1 MKSNVFVYKVGKNL
15 YINLTNRC
23 NANCVFCLRQTREEM
38 ENSGSLWLER
48 EPSVAEIQ
56 DSFRA
61 WVVENFNEVVFCGFG
76 EPTLRLDAVL
86 EIADFV
92 HRTYGKPVRLNT
104 NGLANLEY
112 GRDITP
118 LLQGKID
125 ILSVSLNT
133 PDREKYYALT
143 RNKFGVSSFDG
154 MLDFVRRAKAYV
166 PEIVL
171 STVATTLTAEEEQK
185 CRAICEELGVTYRI
199 RPFEN

>member
-143 RNKFGVSSFDG
+143 RNKFGISSFDG

-185 CRAICEELGVTYRI
+185 CRAICEALGVTYRI

>member
-38 ENSGSLWLER
+38 ENSGSLWLEC

>member
-48 EPSVAEIQ
+48 EPSIAEIQ